1 MPHRD
6 PPQLPHEAVHLFHDD
21 QIGLRAVVA
30 IHSTALGPAIGGC
43 RVQRYASESDA
54 TQDALR
60 LSEAMTYKNALAGLP
75 FGGGKAVILLSEHGV
90 GDRAALFE
98 AFGRCVQ
105 SLGGRFITAEDA
117 GSGVA
122 DMQAVARS
130 TSYVAGLPQQASGLG
145 GDPSPWTASG
155 VFQAMRAAVAARRG
169 RLDGAVVGVQGLGHV
184 GMALAGLLHRA
195 GAKLLVSDVDEARIA
210 DAVARFGAER
220 VAPDKIVTA
229 PMDIFAPCALGG
241 AIDAASVQRLQARIV
256 CGGANNQLAHPSL
269 GAELARRGIFYAPD
283 YLVNAGGIIAVCAEY
298 QGGDVG
304 AVEAAVAEIG
314 PRLVDVMRDA
324 DLHGGTPAEVADRR
338 ARQMVAEGWSRRR
351 AA

>member
-21 QIGLRAVVA
+21 QTGLRAVVA

-54 TQDALR
+54 THDALR
-60 LSEAMTYKNALAGLP
+60 LSEAMTYKNSLTGLP
-75 FGGGKAVILLSEHGV
+75 FGGGKAVIMLPEDGV
-90 GDRAALFE
+90 PDRAALFE

-122 DMQAVARS
+122 DMQSAARA
-130 TSYVAGLPQQASGLG
+130 TRFVAGLPQQASGLG

-155 VFQAMRAAVAARRG
+155 VFQAMCAAVTARG
-169 RLDGAVVGVQGLGHV
+169 GWLDGAVVGVQGLGNV
-184 GMALAGLLHRA
+184 GMALAGLLHGA
-195 GAKLLVSDVDEARIA
+195 GAKLLVSDVDEARVA
-210 DAVARFGAER
+210 DAVTRFDAER

-241 AIDAASVQRLQARIV
+241 AIDAVTVNRLQARIV

-298 QGGDVG
+298 QSGDVG

-314 PRLVDVMRDA
+314 PRLVEVMRDA
-324 DLHGGTPAEVADRR
+324 DLHGGTPGEVADRR
-338 ARQMVAEGWSRRR
+338 ARQLVAEGWSRRR